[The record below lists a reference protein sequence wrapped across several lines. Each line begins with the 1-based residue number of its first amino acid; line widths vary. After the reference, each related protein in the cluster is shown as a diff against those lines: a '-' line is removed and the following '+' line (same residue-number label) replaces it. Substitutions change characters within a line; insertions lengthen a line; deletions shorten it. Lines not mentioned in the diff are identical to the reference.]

1 MLKRELTTNDYLVYN
16 EIKKRSENG
25 EWTNVEYLAEMINC
39 KKRTIRAIIQKIRED
54 DSIQKI
60 ILTDY
65 SKGYKIMSDEDEFEM
80 LSKTKVKILK
90 ELKRYWKD
98 VRRYNNHHQNKITFT
113 KYERDF
119 YESLIEVKL

>member
-1 MLKRELTTNDYLVYN
+1 MKKELTTKDYLVYN
-16 EIKKRSENG
+16 EIKRRSEKG
-25 EWTNVEYLAEMINC
+25 EWTNVEHLALMISCN
-39 KKRTIRAIIQKIRED
+39 KRKIRAIIQKIRED

-65 SKGYKIMSDEDEFEM
+65 SKGYKLMSDEDEFEM

-98 VRRYNNHHQNKITFT
+98 VRRYNNNHQNKITFT
-113 KYERDF
+113 KYERDY
-119 YESLIEVKL
+119 YESLIRGE